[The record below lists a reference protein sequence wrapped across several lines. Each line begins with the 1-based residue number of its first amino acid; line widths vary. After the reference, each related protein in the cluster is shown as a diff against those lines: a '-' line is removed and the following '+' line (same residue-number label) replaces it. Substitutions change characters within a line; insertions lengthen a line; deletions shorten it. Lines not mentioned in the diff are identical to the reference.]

1 MKPVVKKIKITQHIH
16 TDSLGILRAK
26 IIRFFMLWTYDMDHI
41 VSNLILFLLFQIPVT
56 AWVIMNKNII
66 FTRSL

>member
-26 IIRFFMLWTYDMDHI
+26 IIRFFML
-41 VSNLILFLLFQIPVT
+41 
-56 AWVIMNKNII
+56 
-66 FTRSL
+66 